1 MASYGA
7 PSLSIRHGVRMVPEP
22 NVTVE
27 QVLLAVGE
35 QIDHANLEYASR
47 MNKGVIVFVKEE
59 RFVHQLV
66 ANGVYLDDFFCK
78 FLRYMHLPREL

>member
-1 MASYGA
+1 MASVAA

-35 QIDHANLEYASR
+35 QIDHSNLEYASR
-47 MNKGVIVFVKEE
+47 MKKGVS
-59 RFVHQLV
+59 LCL
-66 ANGVYLDDFFCK
+66 G
-78 FLRYMHLPREL
+78 